1 MSPTTRTDDDSFCT
15 FYNVLHDKYI
25 YSNNNL
31 SMLFQLLALTALL
44 LPCLGDPC
52 QTHIAELTAL
62 AILDKPKC
70 LRFTIQSFK
79 KFTGTSSTLA
89 K

>member
-1 MSPTTRTDDDSFCT
+1 M
-15 FYNVLHDKYI
+15 
-25 YSNNNL
+25 
-31 SMLFQLLALTALL
+31 LALTALL